1 MLLPRFVFGVGSED
15 VSAIIKSLAEVIF
28 LVSIFVPTLIFAAK
42 LRGLER
48 VVRGLG
54 DIFREGEVLES
65 DFVLEILKVNFYS
78 FKR

>member
-54 DIFREGEVLES
+54 DIFREGEVLEN
-65 DFVLEILKVNFYS
+65 DCVLKIFKVNFYS